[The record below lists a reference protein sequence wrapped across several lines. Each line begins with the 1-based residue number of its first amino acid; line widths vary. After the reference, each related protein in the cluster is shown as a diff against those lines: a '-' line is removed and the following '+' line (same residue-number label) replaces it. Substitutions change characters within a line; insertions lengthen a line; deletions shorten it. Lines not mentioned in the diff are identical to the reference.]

1 MHRREASGPGPLAI
15 ELGEQETL
23 LWAAAFRNT
32 RHGLDENSRRD
43 LAAEVR
49 TITWQAPEAGWT
61 LTAVVSQPHDLD
73 YLDRRVAERWIDLLL
88 APHEQ
93 RLAGYMGSTLQAY
106 STDELVVLGGNILFS
121 DELLARFQAEKG
133 FDPRPLRRPC
143 SWIWGRVPTR
153 CAAST
158 TMYLRRADT
167 CVDPAFSVHRVAPQP
182 ALLDPCS
189 AVLPFGAKR
198 PCGLFT

>member
-1 MHRREASGPGPLAI
+1 MQEELRAQRAREPWLWGRRLAMHRREASGPGPLAI
-15 ELGEQETL
+15 QLGEQETL

-43 LAAEVR
+43 LAAEGR

-93 RLAGYMGSTLQAY
+93 GLAGYMGSTLQAY

-121 DELLARFQAEKG
+121 DELLARFQAETG

-143 SWIWGRVPTR
+143 SWIWGAYRLGALPVLR
-153 CAAST
+153 CI
-158 TMYLRRADT
+158 
-167 CVDPAFSVHRVAPQP
+167 
-182 ALLDPCS
+182 
-189 AVLPFGAKR
+189 
-198 PCGLFT
+198 